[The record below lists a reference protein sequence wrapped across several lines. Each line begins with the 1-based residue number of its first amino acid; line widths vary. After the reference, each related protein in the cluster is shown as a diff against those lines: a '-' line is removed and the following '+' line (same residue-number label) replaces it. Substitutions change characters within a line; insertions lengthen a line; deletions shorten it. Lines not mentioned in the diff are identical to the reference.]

1 MSRTADELTGP
12 AHPGEHGGTGPGASA
27 PARHPRGLAGLQPF
41 RHRAFTV
48 LWTAGLISTIG
59 SWMQTVAVGALVISD
74 TGKATWAVL
83 VAAGGF
89 LPIGLL
95 SPVGGALADR
105 LPRRPV
111 LVLGNLA
118 AAGSALLLAVL
129 VAAGRS
135 SPAALVALV
144 TVQGSASALIG
155 PFQQAILP
163 DLVPPT
169 EFLAAV
175 SLNSA
180 EFNLG
185 RIAGPALA
193 GATVAAFGYPVAFV
207 ANAASFLAV
216 VLALGFVRLARPT
229 GQPAGLLSSLR
240 SGYAAAR
247 AEPACRT
254 AIGTIA
260 LVAFLASPFIALV
273 PVMAHRLA
281 QSDHLPHGGARE
293 VAQCTALLTTA
304 QGVGAVLG
312 ALCLAPLAARLGRG
326 RVLAASLVLLPV
338 VLVGYSAA
346 RTPWQGA
353 ATLFLVGLVYI
364 GVLSGLSTL
373 VQLRAP
379 QAYRGRVLSFF
390 LVALGVAYPVGSLVQ
405 GPVIDR
411 IGLGWTTAGAAV
423 LLALIMAAVALRRP
437 GLARVLSRDLAPADS
452 VGQLVQA
459 ERRSAGPW
467 PAAGLARRRRGR
479 PPVQRGRLPIGRGGW
494 LARRAGL
501 PIRWARTSPIWLA
514 GRLAVRRPGASQRGP
529 PAGAPRL
536 HPGQPVHGRA
546 EQHDAQDPAERG
558 RADPDILEPGRED
571 DERDDRPDVPV
582 RGPGREERADQH
594 RGHAADDDRRRHP
607 ELDGAEHQRAERR
620 RRGERD
626 GLGQVG
632 ANQLPGAEQRVQE
645 QQQHDHQRSRAD

>member
-12 AHPGEHGGTGPGASA
+12 AHPGDHDRTGPGESAA
-27 PARHPRGLAGLQPF
+27 PARTRGLAGLQPF
-41 RHRAFTV
+41 RHRAFTL
-48 LWTAGLISTIG
+48 LWTAGLVSTIG

-105 LPRRPV
+105 LPRRPI
-111 LVLGNLA
+111 LILGNLA

-129 VAAGRS
+129 VAAGRT
-135 SPAALVALV
+135 SPPALVGLV
-144 TVQGSASALIG
+144 TVQGAASALIG

-193 GATVAAFGYPVAFV
+193 GAAVAAFGYPVAFV

-216 VLALGFVRLARPT
+216 VLALGFVRLAPPT

-281 QSDHLPHGGARE
+281 PGGARA
-293 VAQCTALLTTA
+293 VAQTTALLTTA
-304 QGVGAVLG
+304 QGAGAVLG

-326 RVLAASLVLLPV
+326 RVLAASLVLLPL

-353 ATLFLVGLVYI
+353 ATLFLVGLVYL

-411 IGLGWTTAGAAV
+411 IGLGWTTAGSAV

-437 GLARVLSRDLAPADS
+437 RLARVLSRDLAHP
-452 VGQLVQA
+452 GQLSQPAAGRQA
-459 ERRSAGPW
+459 RPARPRPVRPAPAHARWPDLARWPGRPAHSAGP
-467 PAAGLARRRRGR
+467 
-479 PPVQRGRLPIGRGGW
+479 
-494 LARRAGL
+494 
-501 PIRWARTSPIWLA
+501 
-514 GRLAVRRPGASQRGP
+514 
-529 PAGAPRL
+529 
-536 HPGQPVHGRA
+536 
-546 EQHDAQDPAERG
+546 D
-558 RADPDILEPGRED
+558 
-571 DERDDRPDVPV
+571 
-582 RGPGREERADQH
+582 
-594 RGHAADDDRRRHP
+594 
-607 ELDGAEHQRAERR
+607 
-620 RRGERD
+620 
-626 GLGQVG
+626 
-632 ANQLPGAEQRVQE
+632 
-645 QQQHDHQRSRAD
+645 

>member
-1 MSRTADELTGP
+1 MPSWRRPVGAARYVSGMSRTVDELSPAQPDGDGGP
-12 AHPGEHGGTGPGASA
+12 
-27 PARHPRGLAGLQPF
+27 RLAGPRPGRQAGRLVALQPF
-41 RHRAFTV
+41 RHRAFAL
-48 LWTAGLISTIG
+48 LWSAGLISTVG

-111 LVLGNLA
+111 LVIGNLA
-118 AAGSALLLAVL
+118 AAATALALAVL

-144 TVQGSASALIG
+144 TVQGAASALIG

-163 DLVPPT
+163 DLVPSA

-193 GATVAAFGYPVAFV
+193 GATVAAFGYPVAFL

-216 VLALGFVRLARPT
+216 VLALGFVQLAPPS

-240 SGYAAAR
+240 AGYAAAR
-247 AEPACRT
+247 AEPSCRA
-254 AIGTIA
+254 AICTIG

-273 PVMAHRLA
+273 PVMAHHLA
-281 QSDHLPHGGARE
+281 HGGARA

-304 QGVGAVLG
+304 QGTGAVLG
-312 ALCLAPLAARLGRG
+312 ALCLAPLAARVGRG
-326 RVLAASLVLLPV
+326 RVLVASLILLPV
-338 VLVGYSAA
+338 VLIGYSAS
-346 RTPWQGA
+346 RTVWQGA
-353 ATLFLVGLVYI
+353 VTLFVVGLVYI
-364 GVLSGLSTL
+364 GVLSGLSTV

-379 QAYRGRVLSFF
+379 RAYRGRVLSFF

-411 IGLGWTTAGAAV
+411 IGLGWTTAGAAL
-423 LLALIMAAVALRRP
+423 LLALIMAVVALRRP
-437 GLARVLSRDLAPADS
+437 GLARALSRELPADRKLS
-452 VGQLVQA
+452 LRGRLARPPGSGISQPGAGGLVRSA
-459 ERRSAGPW
+459 RPRARTARRSAGPVRWAGRSPLRRAACSRCGW
-467 PAAGLARRRRGR
+467 PARSGPRWPAHSSRGWPGRWPRPGRGASRSARAAPGPASR
-479 PPVQRGRLPIGRGGW
+479 PPRPAGPGTAPSRGPWCRPRCTS
-494 LARRAGL
+494 
-501 PIRWARTSPIWLA
+501 ART
-514 GRLAVRRPGASQRGP
+514 RR
-529 PAGAPRL
+529 
-536 HPGQPVHGRA
+536 
-546 EQHDAQDPAERG
+546 
-558 RADPDILEPGRED
+558 
-571 DERDDRPDVPV
+571 
-582 RGPGREERADQH
+582 
-594 RGHAADDDRRRHP
+594 
-607 ELDGAEHQRAERR
+607 
-620 RRGERD
+620 
-626 GLGQVG
+626 
-632 ANQLPGAEQRVQE
+632 
-645 QQQHDHQRSRAD
+645 

>member
-1 MSRTADELTGP
+1 MSRTADEFTSP
-12 AHPGEHGGTGPGASA
+12 AQPEEHGAATPAAADAPGHA
-27 PARHPRGLAGLQPF
+27 RGLAAMQPF
-41 RHRAFTV
+41 RHRAFTL

-83 VAAGGF
+83 VAVGGF

-111 LVLGNLA
+111 LILGNLA
-118 AAGSALLLAVL
+118 AAASAVALAVL
-129 VAAGRS
+129 VAAGRA

-144 TVQGSASALIG
+144 TVQGAASALIG

-180 EFNLG
+180 QFNLG
-185 RIAGPALA
+185 RIVGPALA
-193 GATVAAFGYPVAFV
+193 GATVAAFGYPLAFV
-207 ANAASFLAV
+207 ANAISFLAV
-216 VLALGFVRLARPT
+216 VLALGFVRLAPPA

-247 AEPACRT
+247 AEPSCRA

-273 PVMAHRLA
+273 PVMAH
-281 QSDHLPHGGARE
+281 HLTHGGARA

-326 RVLAASLVLLPV
+326 RVLAGSLVLLPV
-338 VLVGYSAA
+338 VLVGYSTA

-353 ATLFLVGLVYI
+353 VTLFLVGLVYL

-379 QAYRGRVLSFF
+379 QAFRGRVLSFF

-411 IGLGWTTAGAAV
+411 IGLGWTTAGTAV
-423 LLALIMAAVALRRP
+423 LLALILAMFAIRRP
-437 GLARVLSRDLAPADS
+437 ELARVLSRDLAP
-452 VGQLVQA
+452 GGLVSQ
-459 ERRSAGPW
+459 
-467 PAAGLARRRRGR
+467 PAAGCPARPAG
-479 PPVQRGRLPIGRGGW
+479 PPI
-494 LARRAGL
+494 
-501 PIRWARTSPIWLA
+501 PIRPARWCAHSP
-514 GRLAVRRPGASQRGP
+514 RR
-529 PAGAPRL
+529 PAGALPRPARL
-536 HPGQPVHGRA
+536 PRRRA
-546 EQHDAQDPAERG
+546 RLLRG
-558 RADPDILEPGRED
+558 RARSTGSGCARPGR
-571 DERDDRPDVPV
+571 
-582 RGPGREERADQH
+582 
-594 RGHAADDDRRRHP
+594 
-607 ELDGAEHQRAERR
+607 
-620 RRGERD
+620 
-626 GLGQVG
+626 
-632 ANQLPGAEQRVQE
+632 
-645 QQQHDHQRSRAD
+645 